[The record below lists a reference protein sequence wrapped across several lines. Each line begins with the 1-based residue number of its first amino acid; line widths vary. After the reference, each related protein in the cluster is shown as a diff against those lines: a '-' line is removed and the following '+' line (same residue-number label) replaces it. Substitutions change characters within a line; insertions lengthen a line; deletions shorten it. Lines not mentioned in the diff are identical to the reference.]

1 MLRMGDMS
9 RGVQLALEGA
19 DRDCC
24 RDCAVICEGLKQ
36 LPDAARLYELA
47 EQPDKAAAIYIKLK
61 NWSSLSPLMARISSP
76 KLHSEYAKA
85 KEQEGSHQ
93 EAVSAYEKANDMDSV
108 VRILL
113 THLNQA
119 PRAMSIVRETR
130 SPQGALLVAQYAQ
143 EKDDQKS
150 AIEFLVLAKRP
161 GEGFEIAS
169 AKDEMDTFT
178 AALGGSGTQEENRKV
193 ALYYEGKGDAL
204 RAGEFWF
211 SCKDYSKALRLF
223 LQCGERAV
231 DQAIEVVGR
240 ARSDMLTHQ
249 LIDFLMG
256 ETDGVPKDPNY
267 IFRLYMALGNYPQA
281 AKTAII
287 IARQEQ
293 ELGNY
298 RIAHGILFE
307 THRELTAQRIRVPQ
321 ELATNLML
329 LHSYVLVR
337 PLTKMGE
344 HLSAARMLIRV
355 AKHISR
361 FPMHIVP
368 ILTSTIIECHR
379 AGLRASA
386 FEYATTLMRP
396 EYRQQIGEAY
406 KRKIEAIVRKPG
418 ERTDVDEVET
428 PSPFDPN
435 VLVAETTLECPS
447 TRNTLPYC
455 LATGR
460 HIVLSDLTMCPNCA
474 FPALFS
480 AFTQIIEAEGSCPM
494 CQQEIT
500 LASISKKDD
509 EEANEWL
516 HGATKKENAGRRW
529 GDAGLKAA
537 TKGGGMGAL
546 LGSLKGKSSLD
557 REQGRGGHQA
567 EQVPAS

>member
-1 MLRMGDMS
+1 
-9 RGVQLALEGA
+9 
-19 DRDCC
+19 
-24 RDCAVICEGLKQ
+24 
-36 LPDAARLYELA
+36 
-47 EQPDKAAAIYIKLK
+47 
-61 NWSSLSPLMARISSP
+61 
-76 KLHSEYAKA
+76 
-85 KEQEGSHQ
+85 
-93 EAVSAYEKANDMDSV
+93 
-108 VRILL
+108 
-113 THLNQA
+113 
-119 PRAMSIVRETR
+119 
-130 SPQGALLVAQYAQ
+130 
-143 EKDDQKS
+143 
-150 AIEFLVLAKRP
+150 
-161 GEGFEIAS
+161 
-169 AKDEMDTFT
+169 
-178 AALGGSGTQEENRKV
+178 
-193 ALYYEGKGDAL
+193 
-204 RAGEFWF
+204 
-211 SCKDYSKALRLF
+211 
-223 LQCGERAV
+223 
-231 DQAIEVVGR
+231 
-240 ARSDMLTHQ
+240 
-249 LIDFLMG
+249 
-256 ETDGVPKDPNY
+256 
-267 IFRLYMALGNYPQA
+267 
-281 AKTAII
+281 
-287 IARQEQ
+287 
-293 ELGNY
+293 
-298 RIAHGILFE
+298 
-307 THRELTAQRIRVPQ
+307 
-321 ELATNLML
+321 
-329 LHSYVLVR
+329 
-337 PLTKMGE
+337 MGE

-516 HGATKKENAGRRW
+516 HGATKKENAARRW
-529 GDAGLKAA
+529 GAGGLAAA
-537 TKGGGMGAL
+537 TKKGG
-546 LGSLKGKSSLD
+546 LGSLVSAAKKGGI
-557 REQGRGGHQA
+557 EQGLGAVLAKAGKADDSA
-567 EQVPAS
+567 E

>member
-1 MLRMGDMS
+1 
-9 RGVQLALEGA
+9 
-19 DRDCC
+19 
-24 RDCAVICEGLKQ
+24 
-36 LPDAARLYELA
+36 
-47 EQPDKAAAIYIKLK
+47 
-61 NWSSLSPLMARISSP
+61 MAKISSP

-85 KEQEGSHQ
+85 KEADGAYQ
-93 EAVSAYEKANDMDSV
+93 EAATAYERANDLDSV
-108 VRILL
+108 VKLQL

-119 PRAMSIVRETR
+119 PRAMQIVRETR
-130 SPQGALLVAQYAQ
+130 SPQGALLVAQHAQ
-143 EKDDQKS
+143 AKDDHTA
-150 AIEFLVLAKRP
+150 AIEFLVIAKRP
-161 GEGFEIAS
+161 AEGFELA
-169 AKDEMDTFT
+169 AKHDQMEAFT
-178 AALGGSGTQEENRKV
+178 TALNSQGTPDENRKV
-193 ALYYEGKGDAL
+193 AVYYESKGDAL

-211 SCKDYSKALRLF
+211 SCKEYSKALRLF

-321 ELATNLML
+321 ELALNLML

-337 PLTKMGE
+337 PLTKMGD
-344 HLSAARMLIRV
+344 HLSGARMLIRV
-355 AKHISR
+355 AKHISK
-361 FPMHIVP
+361 FPMHVVP
-368 ILTSTIIECHR
+368 ILTSTVIECHR

-396 EYRQQIGEAY
+396 EYRSQIGEAY

-418 ERTDVDEVET
+418 ERTDADEAET

-435 VLVAETTLECPS
+435 VRVAETVLECPS

-455 LATGR
+455 TATGR
-460 HIVLSDLTMCPNCA
+460 HIVLTDLCMTPCG
-474 FPALFS
+474 FPALYS
-480 AFTQIIEAEGSCPM
+480 AYTAMIESEGTCPM
-494 CQQEIT
+494 CQSEVQ
-500 LASISKKDD
+500 LAAIRQMD
-509 EEANEWL
+509 EADASDWL
-516 HGATKKENAGRRW
+516 HGATKKENAVRRMQT
-529 GDAGLKAA
+529 GGLKAA
-537 TKGGGMGAL
+537 VKGGG
-546 LGSLKGKSSLD
+546 LGSLVNAAKAKGVEPGL
-557 REQGRGGHQA
+557 GHVLSKNTSVQ
-567 EQVPAS
+567 E